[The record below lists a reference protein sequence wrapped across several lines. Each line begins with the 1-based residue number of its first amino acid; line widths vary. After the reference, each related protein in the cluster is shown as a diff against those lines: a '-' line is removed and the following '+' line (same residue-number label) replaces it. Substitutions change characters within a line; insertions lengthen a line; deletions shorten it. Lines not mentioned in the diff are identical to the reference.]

1 MRNQLKPDKTVV
13 VVCVCLGEVF
23 FYPTT
28 AERTEKKKKKKKR
41 RRRLKTRD
49 PCFSIAAPFFF
60 YYPLRFLDV
69 FVCVC
74 G

>member
-28 AERTEKKKKKKKR
+28 AERTENREEEEEEAPPPSKDKR
-41 RRRLKTRD
+41 
-49 PCFSIAAPFFF
+49 
-60 YYPLRFLDV
+60 PLF
-69 FVCVC
+69 
-74 G
+74 